1 MGRTAGARDGSQ
13 RKRRNKTQA
22 EKDKTAEAKRKKMAK
37 GSASLTDLFRPT
49 TTTTQQDVVNNN
61 GASIAVAA
69 NPDTQL
75 PSDNEDQDAND
86 NVIVLSES
94 VDDGRGKTDEFVA
107 NLDVEDGEGAELDDE
122 ADAEDDESTP
132 TNTKRAARKRGIQ
145 QDYMRAV
152 QNRLKCEVAKKT
164 KGLEASWLL
173 DHLKENDWWI
183 RKEHA
188 LAIVKKLKSEKRS
201 PSTYQNADIGKHNP
215 AYYLLICQ
223 LSNNNYRI

>member
-1 MGRTAGARDGSQ
+1 
-13 RKRRNKTQA
+13 
-22 EKDKTAEAKRKKMAK
+22 MAK
-37 GSASLTDLFRPT
+37 GTASITDLFSPTTTTTAAAT
-49 TTTTQQDVVNNN
+49 TTTTQQDDVDDN

-75 PSDNEDQDAND
+75 PNEDQDVND

-94 VDDGRGKTDEFVA
+94 VDDGRGKTDDFVA

-152 QNRLKCEVAKKT
+152 HNRLKCEVAKKT

-173 DHLKENDWWI
+173 DHLKENDWWV
-183 RKEHA
+183 RKEHS
-188 LAIVKKLKSEKRS
+188 LAIVK
-201 PSTYQNADIGKHNP
+201 
-215 AYYLLICQ
+215 Q
-223 LSNNNYRI
+223 LSVRRKLTWIK